1 MSVPPLKDERES
13 AIRIRCVPGRVH
25 LDAESLFSPR
35 DDSHLEKL
43 ITRLFRLQAVQTVDV
58 DRARRTVAINYD
70 SRLLSGR
77 TALQSFSAALREPG
91 PRLPLSRLLWPSSA
105 PIQRVERRPDVTAEG
120 PAGNL
125 IVIPLAATTTTRATG
140 AHHQRIHRLVN
151 LLLGGAC
158 FGMSIVGIMTPFIP
172 TMPFVLATG
181 YFLANSSPTLHELF
195 RRSPLFGEM
204 LTDWEE
210 RGGWR
215 VATKLKLYGLMVFLW
230 GVTLTITGFSWPL
243 VVIMGLVSS
252 ISIVTIFRVP
262 TISDDAPPAKLLAAP
277 A

>member
-1 MSVPPLKDERES
+1 
-13 AIRIRCVPGRVH
+13 
-25 LDAESLFSPR
+25 
-35 DDSHLEKL
+35 
-43 ITRLFRLQAVQTVDV
+43 
-58 DRARRTVAINYD
+58 
-70 SRLLSGR
+70 
-77 TALQSFSAALREPG
+77 ALQSFSAALREPG
-91 PRLPLSRLLWPSSA
+91 SRLPLSRLLWPSSA
-105 PIQRVERRPDVTAEG
+105 PMQHVERRPESATEA

-125 IVIPLAATTTTRATG
+125 VVIPLAATATTRTTG

-158 FGMSIVGIMTPFIP
+158 FGMALVGIMTPFIP

-215 VATKLKLYGLMVFLW
+215 VATKLKLYGLMIFLW

-262 TISDDAPPAKLLAAP
+262 TISDAPPTKLLAAP

>member
-1 MSVPPLKDERES
+1 VEAR
-13 AIRIRCVPGRVH
+13 
-25 LDAESLFSPR
+25 SLFSPP

-43 ITRLFRLQAVQTVDV
+43 ITRLFRLEAVQTVDV
-58 DRARRTVAINYD
+58 DRRGAAVVINFD
-70 SRLLSGR
+70 NRLLSGR

-91 PRLPLSRLLWPSSA
+91 PRLPLGRLVWPSSG
-105 PIQRVERRPDVTAEG
+105 PVQRIACRPEG
-120 PAGNL
+120 VSDNGTGNL
-125 IVIPLAATTTTRATG
+125 VVVPLAASAPARTTG
-140 AHHQRIHRLVN
+140 PHHQRIHRLVN

-181 YFLANSSPTLHELF
+181 YFLANSSPRLHELF

-215 VATKLKLYGLMVFLW
+215 IVTKLKLYGLMIFLW
-230 GVTLTITGFSWPL
+230 SVTLTITGFSWPL
-243 VVIMGLVSS
+243 VIIMGLVSS

-262 TISDDAPPAKLLAAP
+262 TISDDTPSARLLAAP